1 MSGHHWTFFT
11 NHGHILICLAQHPE
25 LPLREVAL
33 RVGITERAVQKIVS
47 DLEEAGYLERE
58 RVGRHNRYRVHLDM
72 HLRHPLE
79 EHRTIGAVIEL
90 VSSPPR
96 S

>member
-1 MSGHHWTFFT
+1 M
-11 NHGHILICLAQHPE
+11 
-25 LPLREVAL
+25 
-33 RVGITERAVQKIVS
+33 S

-72 HLRHPLE
+72 KLRHPLE

-90 VSSPPR
+90 VSAPGR
-96 S
+96 Q